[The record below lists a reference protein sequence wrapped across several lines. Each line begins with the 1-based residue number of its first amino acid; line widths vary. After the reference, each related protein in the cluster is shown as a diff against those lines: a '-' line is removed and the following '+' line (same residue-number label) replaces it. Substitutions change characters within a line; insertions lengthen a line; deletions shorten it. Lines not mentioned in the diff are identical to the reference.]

1 MPVLNTIPVDKL
13 ARLIGIPTAPIL
25 IDVRPDEEFATEPLL
40 IPGTWRRPSADIDA
54 WAPEFR
60 GRSAVIVCRDGGT
73 LSQGV
78 AARLRHEGVAA
89 EALESGVAGW
99 AAAGLAMVPN
109 TVLPARDTSG
119 RTVWV
124 TRGRPKVDR
133 IACPWLIRRF
143 VDPSAIFLFVAPSE
157 VQGIA
162 ERFGAAPFD
171 IEGEGVVWTHRGES
185 CTFDVMIEAFGLGG
199 YAPLARLAPIVRG
212 ADTGRA
218 DLVPEAA
225 GLLAASL
232 GLSRMY
238 ADDHEQLEAG
248 MLLYDSFFRW
258 CRDATDETHNW
269 LSHQPAKARAKDKT
283 HR

>member
-1 MPVLNTIPVDKL
+1 MPVLNTISADKL
-13 ARLIGIPTAPIL
+13 VRLIGIPTGPAL
-25 IDVRPDEEFATEPLL
+25 IDVRLEEEFAAEPFL
-40 IPGTWRRPSADIDA
+40 IPGALRRPSADVTT
-54 WAPEFR
+54 WAGEFR
-60 GRSAVIVCRDGGT
+60 GRSAVIACRDGGT

-78 AARLRHEGVAA
+78 AARLRHEGVKA
-89 EALESGVAGW
+89 EVLENGIAGW
-99 AAAGLAMVPN
+99 VAAGLPIVPE
-109 TVLPARDTSG
+109 TVLPTRDPNG

-143 VDPSAIFLFVAPSE
+143 VDPNAIFLFVAPSE
-157 VQGIA
+157 VEGVA

-171 IEGEGVVWTHRGES
+171 IEGEGVVWSHRGES
-185 CTFDVMIEAFGLGG
+185 CTFDVMVEAFGLGS
-199 YAPLARLAPIVRG
+199 YAPIARLAPIVRG
-212 ADTGRA
+212 ADTERP

-238 ADDHEQLEAG
+238 ADDHDQLEAG
-248 MLLYDSFFRW
+248 MLLYDAFYRW

-269 LSHQPAKARAKDKT
+269 VSHQPAKSRAEGKV
-283 HR
+283 RP